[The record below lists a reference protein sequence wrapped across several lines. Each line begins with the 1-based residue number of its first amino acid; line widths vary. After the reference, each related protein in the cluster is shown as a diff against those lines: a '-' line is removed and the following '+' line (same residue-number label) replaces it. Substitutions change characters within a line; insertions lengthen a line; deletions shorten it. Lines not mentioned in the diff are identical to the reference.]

1 MKSKGKEEGTMIV
14 QEPVAAKD
22 VISTNEVDNKGMPKA
37 VPIQHLSSIL
47 QWKYPILEICWNLIQ
62 IDDSTGLC

>member
-1 MKSKGKEEGTMIV
+1 VKSKGEEEGTMIV

-22 VISTNEVDNKGMPKA
+22 VISTNEVDNMGMPKE

-47 QWKYPILEICWNLIQ
+47 QWKYPIFWLKLLGTRLVLQ
-62 IDDSTGLC
+62 APY

>member
-1 MKSKGKEEGTMIV
+1 VKSKGKEEGTMIV

-22 VISTNEVDNKGMPKA
+22 VISTNEVDNRGMPKA

-47 QWKYPILEICWNLIQ
+47 QHLSSILVEVPHLGDLLELDTNR
-62 IDDSTGLC
+62 